1 VGARILL
8 NLGADS
14 ERVRN
19 AVVESLGKEVPRPL
33 AVLPSEIEGLQRH
46 AAAYGRII
54 GWLLFAVALGI
65 GILLGW
71 LIWG

>member
-1 VGARILL
+1 
-8 NLGADS
+8 
-14 ERVRN
+14 
-19 AVVESLGKEVPRPL
+19 VEHRPFGF
-33 AVLPSEIEGLQRH
+33 V
-46 AAAYGRII
+46 I